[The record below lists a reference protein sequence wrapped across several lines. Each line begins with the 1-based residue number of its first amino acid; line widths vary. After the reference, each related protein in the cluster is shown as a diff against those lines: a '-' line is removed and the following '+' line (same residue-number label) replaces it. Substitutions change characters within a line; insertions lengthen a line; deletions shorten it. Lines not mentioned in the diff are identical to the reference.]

1 MSAQS
6 GAVVQPLISVQPAA
20 KVIFYAA
27 LVLFMVVQ
35 LRVAGADLVRR
46 ITRRKVGVVRH
57 DRGSLAVVI
66 IATGVGIVGAFVFA
80 AKVQS
85 AAIAGGNNVIQWVCL
100 VVGVAAIVC
109 GSVGRQ
115 WAISTLG
122 RFFTQNV
129 QITDDQSVVTGG
141 PYRWVRHPSY
151 TADLLAFTGIGLA
164 LGNWLSLL
172 AAATLPLLG
181 LLVRIRVE
189 EAALLTGL
197 GEPYRAFADG
207 KKRLLPRVW

>member
-1 MSAQS
+1 MNAKS
-6 GAVVQPLISVQPAA
+6 GAVVQSLVSAQPAA

-46 ITRRKVGVVRH
+46 ITRRKVGVVRR
-57 DRGSLAVVI
+57 DRGSLFVVI
-66 IATGVGIVGAFVFA
+66 GTTGVGIVGAFLFA
-80 AKVQS
+80 AKAPS
-85 AAIAGGNNVIQWVCL
+85 ATIAGGIPGIQWLCL
-100 VVGVAAIVC
+100 ALGATAIVC

-115 WAISTLG
+115 WAINTLG

-151 TADLLAFTGIGLA
+151 TADLVAFTGIGLA
-164 LGNWLSLL
+164 LDNWLSLL

-189 EAALLTGL
+189 EAALLTSL

-207 KKRLLPRVW
+207 KKRLVPRVW

>member
-1 MSAQS
+1 MHKN
-6 GAVVQPLISVQPAA
+6 GADVQPVVSAQPAA
-20 KVIFYAA
+20 KVIFAAA

-35 LRVAGADLVRR
+35 LRVAGAGLLGR
-46 ITRRKVGVVRH
+46 ITRRKVGVVRL
-57 DRGSLAVVI
+57 DRGSLLLVTAM
-66 IATGVGIVGAFVFA
+66 TGVGIVGAFLFA
-80 AKVQS
+80 AKVHS
-85 AAIAGGNNVIQWVCL
+85 AAIAGGNAFIQWLCL
-100 VVGVAAIVC
+100 AVGAIAIVC
-109 GSVGRQ
+109 GSLGRQ

-122 RFFTQNV
+122 RFFTLNV
-129 QITDDQSVVTGG
+129 QVSADQRVVTDG

-189 EAALLTGL
+189 EAALLTSL
-197 GEPYRAFADG
+197 GEPYRAFAAG